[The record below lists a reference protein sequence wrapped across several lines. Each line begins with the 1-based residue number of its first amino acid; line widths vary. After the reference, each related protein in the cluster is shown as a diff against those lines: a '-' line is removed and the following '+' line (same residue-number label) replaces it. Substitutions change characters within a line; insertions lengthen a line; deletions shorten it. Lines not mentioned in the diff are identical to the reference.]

1 MARIAKSLKAPEQGY
16 RHRDHRS
23 SKGRTKK
30 ASRTMKR
37 KNFAFKTKKMI
48 EEEIAKMTEADLY
61 DIQMQPIRNRWRAEK
76 W

>member
-23 SKGRTKK
+23 QKGRTKK
-30 ASRTMKR
+30 GSRIHR
-37 KNFAFKTKKMI
+37 KKTFVFKTKKEI
-48 EEEIAKMTEADLY
+48 EAEIARMSEADLY
-61 DIQMQPIRNRWRAEK
+61 DLQMIPVRNRWRSEK

>member
-23 SKGRTKK
+23 PKGRTKK
-30 ASRTMKR
+30 ASRTVKR
-37 KNFAFKTKKMI
+37 KSFAFKTRKMI
-48 EEEIAKMTEADLY
+48 EQEIAKMTDAELY
-61 DIQMQPIRNRWRAEK
+61 DIQMTPIRNRWRSEK